1 MTQSKVPTV
10 VGGLVI
16 FPSHA
21 LGGLGCLWSC
31 GAWFMEN
38 LAVNSAAP
46 LQPPCLPLLMGQ
58 HLFLPG
64 KAAWSSKVSSG
75 V

>member
-1 MTQSKVPTV
+1 
-10 VGGLVI
+10 
-16 FPSHA
+16 
-21 LGGLGCLWSC
+21 
-31 GAWFMEN
+31 MEN

-58 HLFLPG
+58 HLFLPD
-64 KAAWSSKVSSG
+64 KAVWSSKVSSG